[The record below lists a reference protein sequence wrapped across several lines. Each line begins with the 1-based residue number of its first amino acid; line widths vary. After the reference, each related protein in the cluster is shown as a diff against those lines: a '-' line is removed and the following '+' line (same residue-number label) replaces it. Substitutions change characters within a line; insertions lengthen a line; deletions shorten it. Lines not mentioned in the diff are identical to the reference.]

1 MLTSW
6 IKVYGNLESHNVWN
20 VVTLFLIKYIVLGLS
35 KIQKSGGGGNSLILK
50 LTWE

>member
-6 IKVYGNLESHNVWN
+6 IKVYENLEPHNAWN
-20 VVTLFLIKYIVLGLS
+20 VATLFLIKYIILGLR

-50 LTWE
+50 LTW